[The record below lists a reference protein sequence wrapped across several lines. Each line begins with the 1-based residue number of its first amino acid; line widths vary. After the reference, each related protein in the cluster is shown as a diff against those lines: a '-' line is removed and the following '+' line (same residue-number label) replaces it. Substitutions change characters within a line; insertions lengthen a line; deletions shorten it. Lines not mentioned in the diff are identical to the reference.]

1 MTPPAP
7 PDLEPSV
14 PRLSLPA
21 LFARFLRFG
30 ALAWGGP
37 VAQIAMLKK
46 ELVEEERW
54 VSVPRFQRALAVYQ
68 ALPGP
73 EAHELCVWF
82 GMLSRGRVGAV
93 LAGLGFMLP
102 GLVLMLGLAWVYVHL
117 GIQQPG
123 IAAVLAGLQVA
134 VLALIVRGVH
144 RLGRHALGRPAW
156 WIVAALAF
164 VGALFGVPFWI
175 LLWGAALAGPLLA
188 ARRHAASALLLIGL
202 LALAGAIAALG
213 WLLGVPDGLLSDP
226 PPLLPAPAPAPL
238 ALFVMGLNAGLLTFG
253 GAYTAIPLVR
263 HDAVT
268 RGGWLSD
275 AQFLDGLALS
285 GVLPAPLIIFT
296 AFVGFV
302 GADLAGGLAMT
313 AGVFLPAFAFTL
325 LGHDFFE
332 RLTNDARLRDALD
345 GVTAAVVGLIAA
357 TAVGLLRGGL
367 TSIPAALIFAVAL
380 ALLYHWRSRAAIP
393 AAILLGGLLGW
404 LLLHP
409 TAR

>member
-1 MTPPAP
+1 
-7 PDLEPSV
+7 
-14 PRLSLPA
+14 
-21 LFARFLRFG
+21 
-30 ALAWGGP
+30 
-37 VAQIAMLKK
+37 MLKK

-82 GMLSRGRVGAV
+82 GMLARGRVGAV

-102 GLVLMLGLAWVYVHL
+102 GLVLMLVLAWVYVHVGL
-117 GIQQPG
+117 QDPAW
-123 IAAVLAGLQVA
+123 AAVLLGLQAA

-144 RLGRHALGRPAW
+144 RLGRTLASRRW
-156 WIVAALAF
+156 VVAGLAF
-164 VGALFGVPFWI
+164 VGALFEVPFWI
-175 LLWGAALAGPLLA
+175 LLVGAALAGPLVSS
-188 ARRHAASALLLIGL
+188 RRH
-202 LALAGAIAALG
+202 
-213 WLLGVPDGLLSDP
+213 GLLSLVTLATAAGGVAWVLRSADGTSEATTAA
-226 PPLLPAPAPAPL
+226 LAAPSVL
-238 ALFVMGLNAGLLTFG
+238 ALFVMGLKAGLLTFG
-253 GAYTAIPLVR
+253 GAYTAIPFVR

-313 AGVFLPAFAFTL
+313 AGVFLPAFGFTL
-325 LGHDFFE
+325 LGHAYFE
-332 RLTNDARLRDALD
+332 RLTHHERLRDALD
-345 GVTAAVVGLIAA
+345 AVTAAVVGLIAA

-367 TSIPAALIFAVAL
+367 TSMPAVLIFAVAL
-380 ALLYHWRSRAAIP
+380 ALLYLWRSRAAIP

-404 LLLHP
+404 LLLQP
-409 TAR
+409 AGA